1 MGSDTP
7 SISNALMNA
16 AGGVNFGTFT
26 NIFYTTNLN
35 EAAIRSTLAGY
46 ATNFLSYIQSNYPN
60 ASVEQILSGQY
71 IVPSTNTTL
80 SQNLLFV
87 TTNMNGTMPVVS
99 WVNEPTNLMSTLTIQ
114 FAAGTYKW
122 FMPQLHG
129 QRVSLTYGS
138 STVQLWQDDT
148 NLVSGSFT
156 TSDTVTLTAYH
167 LHGSWD
173 TTNNVYIPGW
183 FVASSPPLINY
194 ANSSYAILY
203 AFEPDWGWLQER
215 QKQLDAYRQQ
225 GYSDTSRQVV
235 TETLNIMGLNWQMQD
250 VSMSRILAAQIGVL
264 PMFYQRV
271 GRMAQENGKG
281 YYVDVFMITG
291 GSASSTGQKGD
302 NTSDKQDHEWHDLG
316 GYFGSAMEHGMIEQ
330 LQSSSLIAAS
340 TVKILETA
348 NTNHKAIYLA
358 NSANW
363 SVVQTKLS
371 NYNIND
377 LTTYLINPGY
387 NVLLPQ
393 NGSVTIGSRTFF
405 GIVGRNTTGSSMS
418 MIVGPGIY
426 GGYAGN
432 TGATVDPNFIDY
444 SAYSQPLYFSSSP
457 VSVPNFTG
465 ADPVNMADGT
475 FQVQATDL
483 SLGQTEPRGL
493 SFSRYYN
500 SSRRN
505 SNLAGMAPG
514 WIHNYYLN
522 AATVSS
528 PQAGLGG
535 TTPAQMASILVATAS
550 AISVYNGDQPDPKN
564 WMVTALIAKWGIDQL
579 TAKAVS
585 VSLGK
590 DTIQFI
596 KQPDGSFTPP
606 ANCTMTLLQ
615 TNGAYWLQERHGR
628 TFKFNGSGW
637 GTNIVDQYGQSLN
650 LVYNSSDWVTSAT
663 DWKGRTLTFT
673 YSTTSP
679 KRLISVADMLSIRT
693 RNYRKCSCA

>member
-1 MGSDTP
+1 MGLAARAAKTIGRLSAARVFRHITPGSDRD
-7 SISNALMNA
+7 IKYYGVKLANAGRFHEPNI
-16 AGGVNFGTFT
+16 GGADRRVTHVLPTGWPHGT
-26 NIFYTTNLN
+26 
-35 EAAIRSTLAGY
+35 G
-46 ATNFLSYIQSNYPN
+46 
-60 ASVEQILSGQY
+60 
-71 IVPSTNTTL
+71 
-80 SQNLLFV
+80 
-87 TTNMNGTMPVVS
+87 
-99 WVNEPTNLMSTLTIQ
+99 
-114 FAAGTYKW
+114 
-122 FMPQLHG
+122 
-129 QRVSLTYGS
+129 
-138 STVQLWQDDT
+138 
-148 NLVSGSFT
+148 
-156 TSDTVTLTAYH
+156 
-167 LHGSWD
+167 
-173 TTNNVYIPGW
+173 
-183 FVASSPPLINY
+183 
-194 ANSSYAILY
+194 
-203 AFEPDWGWLQER
+203 ER
-215 QKQLDAYRQQ
+215 QRLLCGCFHDYWWFCLGTR
-225 GYSDTSRQVV
+225 
-235 TETLNIMGLNWQMQD
+235 
-250 VSMSRILAAQIGVL
+250 
-264 PMFYQRV
+264 
-271 GRMAQENGKG
+271 
-281 YYVDVFMITG
+281 
-291 GSASSTGQKGD
+291 QKGD

-535 TTPAQMASILVATAS
+535 TTPAQMASILVATPHR
-550 AISVYNGDQPDPKN
+550 QPVFTMATNP
-564 WMVTALIAKWGIDQL
+564 
-579 TAKAVS
+579 
-585 VSLGK
+585 
-590 DTIQFI
+590 IQRI
-596 KQPDGSFTPP
+596 
-606 ANCTMTLLQ
+606 
-615 TNGAYWLQERHGR
+615 
-628 TFKFNGSGW
+628 GW
-637 GTNIVDQYGQSLN
+637 S
-650 LVYNSSDWVTSAT
+650 
-663 DWKGRTLTFT
+663 R
-673 YSTTSP
+673 
-679 KRLISVADMLSIRT
+679 R
-693 RNYRKCSCA
+693 